1 MATPAVAPG
10 PPRPLTGLGRGPA
23 AQRPVTRPAAGPVAG
38 FWYAGGV
45 PRFEP
50 FAAVRYDPARVE
62 VGDVVAPPY
71 DVIGPE
77 EQARLEARSPYNVV
91 RVDLAPVPEGAD
103 AGQDRYEAARCRFE
117 EWLAEGVLVVDPD
130 PGFYVYRMGWR
141 GDDGQLR
148 QTSGVLGLLELDP
161 SGTGAV
167 LPHERTMPK
176 PLGDRLRLMRA
187 CRANVSP
194 IWTLSLAP
202 GLSALCEPAGPPLLR
217 CTDDDGVH
225 HRLWRLT
232 APAAIDA
239 VTTTVASSP
248 VVIADGHHRYETAL
262 AYQAEQRARAGDH
275 PRPADLV
282 LAYVVELAEEQ
293 LGVRP
298 IHRLLSDL
306 PEDVDVLDVLT
317 GFFDVEPAG
326 APSEALPEQMARAGA
341 LALVTPGEAHLL
353 RPRSTSDVMVDTER
367 IEPALD
373 RLPPHTLGY
382 HHDVATVL
390 ALLDKGEAQAAVL
403 VRPVTVAQIAAAA
416 GAGRRLPQKT
426 SFFHPKLRT
435 GLAFRLLDR

>member
-1 MATPAVAPG
+1 MGQIAS
-10 PPRPLTGLGRGPA
+10 
-23 AQRPVTRPAAGPVAG
+23 

-50 FAAVRYDPARVE
+50 FAAVHYDPARVE

-71 DVIGPE
+71 DVVGPE

-91 RVDLAPVPEGAD
+91 RVDLAPATSESGED
-103 AGQDRYEAARCRFE
+103 TGQDRYEAARCRFE
-117 EWLAEGVLVVDPD
+117 EWLAEGVLVVDPE

-141 GDDGQLR
+141 GDDGQPH

-161 SGTGAV
+161 AGTGSI

-202 GLSALCEPAGPPLLR
+202 GLSGLCEPSGPPLLR

-225 HRLWRLT
+225 HRLWHIT
-232 APAAIDA
+232 APAALEA
-239 VTTTVASSP
+239 LATTVASAP

-262 AYQAEQRARAGDH
+262 AYQAEQRAAFGDQPRA
-275 PRPADLV
+275 ADLV

-306 PEDVDVLDVLT
+306 PDDLDLAT
-317 GFFDVEPAG
+317 ALAPFLEIEPVG
-326 APSEALPEQMARAGA
+326 APTEALLEQMARAEA
-341 LALVTPGEAHLL
+341 LALVTADQAHLL
-353 RPRSTSDVMVDTER
+353 HPRPEAVGDAMVDTELLD
-367 IEPALD
+367 PALD
-373 RLPPHTLGY
+373 HLPPHTVGY
-382 HHDVATVL
+382 HHDLSTVL
-390 ALLDKGEAQAAVL
+390 ALLDKGEAQAAIL
-403 VRPVTVAQIAAAA
+403 VRPVTVDQIATAAA
-416 GAGRRLPQKT
+416 AGRRLPQKT